1 MNDYDDDVGGDA
13 LSDGENEM
21 RRLYNFVTG
30 GDEEEE
36 MFSVIEPVRGM
47 STVKFISY
55 NIIFYV
61 RV

>member
-1 MNDYDDDVGGDA
+1 VNDYDYDVGGDA
-13 LSDGENEM
+13 SQMGETER
-21 RRLYNFVTG
+21 RRLCNDVTG
-30 GDEEEE
+30 GNEEEE

>member
-1 MNDYDDDVGGDA
+1 VTRSLTREEREEEAAPQRSVFGGD
-13 LSDGENEM
+13 EEEEE
-21 RRLYNFVTG
+21 
-30 GDEEEE
+30 EEEE

>member
-1 MNDYDDDVGGDA
+1 MIGGGSTRPGGGD
-13 LSDGENEM
+13 D
-21 RRLYNFVTG
+21 
-30 GDEEEE
+30 DEEEE
-36 MFSVIEPVRGM
+36 MFSVIEPVYGM